1 MSKNNVFDQDF
12 SEIVDFDDSLDVNE
26 ILEGSPD
33 DVHTDTDEGGD
44 VDNDD
49 KDTDNKP
56 QPDKEEPLSVE
67 KALESQVDD
76 DDGDDD
82 VDADDDTD
90 DKDVDDVDKDPAPD
104 DTETSSSDAPFTVI
118 FARDMMEQGL
128 LSSFD
133 EEEFN
138 KDIEEHG
145 EAAALRHL
153 LKNEIDT
160 NIETAKSDLD
170 EGYQQY
176 LNLVGKGVEPDAAL
190 NLTTLQE
197 NLSSIDE
204 STLESE
210 DNESLRKEVLTNYFQ
225 LTTQFSDK
233 KIEKMVQRSI
243 DLGDD
248 VDESKDYLKEMKT
261 LISDQIK
268 HQEQE
273 AEKQTELRR
282 QEQQRQLETLK
293 DTINSMSEVIPG
305 QKINKPTKDK
315 LYGMI
320 TKPIEDKNGR
330 TTNALWA
337 KRSEDPLHFDA
348 KLAYLVDTG
357 FFEKDKPWDKLKT
370 VKTSKEASRLEDY
383 LSDKKN
389 TTSRKGS
396 PPSLNSTDP
405 KKISEIVKSTRSI
418 LNK

>member
-12 SEIVDFDDSLDVNE
+12 SDIVNFDDSLDVND
-26 ILEGSPD
+26 ILDGVPD
-33 DVHTDTDEGGD
+33 DVQTDTDGD
-44 VDNDD
+44 DPDDDNKTTADD
-49 KDTDNKP
+49 KKKSTD
-56 QPDKEEPLSVE
+56 DEPLSVE
-67 KALESQVDD
+67 KALDAQIA
-76 DDGDDD
+76 DGDDD
-82 VDADDDTD
+82 D
-90 DKDVDDVDKDPAPD
+90 DKDDDDPKDVDKVDDVDKDPAPD
-104 DTETSSSDAPFTVI
+104 DTKTSSSDAPFTVI

-138 KDIEEHG
+138 QEVEEHG
-145 EAAALRHL
+145 EATALRKL
-153 LKNEIDT
+153 LKSEIDT

-190 NLTTLQE
+190 NLTAFQDK
-197 NLSSIDE
+197 LSAVDE
-204 STLESE
+204 SSLDSE
-210 DNESLRKEVLTNYFQ
+210 DNEDLRKDVLTNYYK

-243 DLGDD
+243 DMGDD
-248 VDESKDYLKEMKT
+248 VDESKDYLTEMKS

-268 HQEQE
+268 SQEQD
-273 AEKQTELRR
+273 AEKQTELRN
-282 QEQQRQLETLK
+282 QEQQRQLDTLK

-320 TKPIEDKNGR
+320 TKPIQDKTGR

-337 KRSEDPLHFDA
+337 KRSEDPLYFDS

-357 FFEKDKPWDKLKT
+357 FFEKDKPWDKIKN
-370 VKTSKEASRLEDY
+370 VKTSKEASRLEEY

-389 TTSRKGS
+389 TTSRKGT
-396 PPSLNSTDP
+396 PPTLNTTDP
-405 KKISEIVKSTRSI
+405 QNIKDLVKSTRSI